1 MDDVENK
8 LEGMFEKA
16 DDLMI
21 NQEKHSEA
29 KKIYEEIL

>member
-8 LEGMFEKA
+8 LEDMFEKA

-21 NQEKHSEA
+21 NQEKYAEA
-29 KKIYEEIL
+29 VSNG